1 MYKIYTNSLCWL
13 NSRVTK
19 FLLIM
24 KLTIVLLIV
33 SLTQVS
39 AVTYAQQVSLNK
51 KEVTLKQIFKEI
63 KKQTGH
69 DVLYQPN
76 KLNANQKI
84 TANFHNS
91 SLDEVM
97 KACLKGMP
105 LGYTFYENS
114 IVIKEGT
121 PAVNIQATALMQ
133 PITVKGRVVDTT
145 GLPLPGATIRVKGT
159 KLSTVADVNGLFT
172 LNGVEEGATLQISF
186 ISFLTQEVK
195 AAANITIKLKSLPL
209 GLNEV
214 VVSGTYGT
222 VNAATERAISTVVTV
237 SGKSTEDKPGANAL
251 DALQGRVPGL
261 SILSNGGEPSQQPS
275 IRLHGLGS
283 LFAGTDPYVILDGS
297 PIDLATVLTIN
308 ADDILDW
315 KILKDAASLSIY
327 GSQASNGVI
336 IINTKRGSY
345 NKPSAITFSSQFSY
359 SSIADLKFFKQFM
372 NRDEL
377 INFDLS
383 SGLQTQAQLD
393 KALAAIPVKNADTKW
408 YKYYYK
414 SNTPAQKYDLSITG
428 GGGKTTY
435 YISGGYLTST
445 GIAAG
450 SGYERYNMRS
460 NLTSQVNKWIQVGLN
475 FSLVYDITH
484 TNPYTANST
493 NGGLSMFAAPY
504 ISPYQPDGTPYP
516 TVIPGWG
523 GRRNPFYNV
532 SENPVNND
540 KLTINPTAYIQLKPI
555 TGLTLKSQA
564 GVNAYD
570 YTVSNIVKPSYL
582 GVGSALGTNTQ
593 NYERNARKTFTNT
606 AEYAFTVGG
615 INHITALAGQ
625 EYSDGDDSGFS
636 AHGEGLTDDRLLLLG
651 NTNPDP
657 RNIGSFHQEYVYNSF
672 FGKLDYNFNEKYYAT
687 ASIRNDE
694 SSKFSPGHLRATFWS
709 GGLAWEAK
717 KENFLKDVSWIDN
730 LTLKANAGTSGNSE
744 IGNYASPALV
754 SPNAQYNG
762 AKGYNVTN
770 PGSPNLT
777 WEQHLKSTF
786 GINVSVLDRFHLDLS
801 YYIDKGTNEL
811 APVPYPETA
820 VPPNSATIFPYGI
833 LTNAVTLV
841 NSGFD
846 IDFSVDLWKDRA
858 HNGYLNFFLKTEITH
873 NKITKLFQGRNNF
886 PLPDYL
892 LSWSVG
898 QPVNYFLPLWAGV
911 NPQTG
916 APQWYL
922 PGPDPSVTRKDPK
935 AVTSDYNSDALQ
947 QNAGISQYAPSQ
959 GSFGINAGYKGFEL
973 QAMFYYALGKHLIN
987 NDGYYFQNANVYPVG
1002 FNAFKDVQGYWK
1014 KPGDVARFPD
1024 INNYQ
1029 MTQFDSS
1036 LLENASFM
1044 RLKDLTLSYT
1054 VPDAL
1059 LTHTKV
1065 IKGLKFFV
1073 EGRNL
1078 FTITKYT
1085 GPDPEIDSNLSY
1097 GEYPD
1102 TKQYSFGVRAT
1113 L

>member
-1 MYKIYTNSLCWL
+1 
-13 NSRVTK
+13 
-19 FLLIM
+19 M

-33 SLTQVS
+33 SLMQVS
-39 AVTYAQQVSLNK
+39 AVTFAQRVSFNK
-51 KEVTLKQIFKEI
+51 KEVTLKQVFKEI

-69 DVLYQPN
+69 DVLYQSN
-76 KLNANQKI
+76 KLKATQKINANF
-84 TANFHNS
+84 NNS
-91 SLDEVM
+91 SLDDVM
-97 KACLKGMP
+97 KACLQGLP
-105 LGYTFYENS
+105 LVYTFYENS

-121 PAVNIQATALMQ
+121 PAGDIQAAASAQL
-133 PITVKGRVVDTT
+133 ITVTGRVVDTA
-145 GLPLPGATIRVKGT
+145 GLPLPGATIKVKGT
-159 KLSTVADVNGLFT
+159 KLNTVTDVNGQFT
-172 LNGVEEGATLQISF
+172 LKGVEEGATLQISF
-186 ISFLTQEVK
+186 VSFFTQEVK
-195 AAANITIKLKSLPL
+195 ATANNITVKLKPQSL

-214 VVSGTYGT
+214 VVSGSYGT

-237 SGKSTEDKPGANAL
+237 SGKDTQDKPGANAL

-308 ADDILDW
+308 PDDILDW

-345 NKPSAITFSSQFSY
+345 NKPSSITFGSQFSY

-372 NRDEL
+372 NRNEL

-393 KALAAIPVKNADTKW
+393 NALAAIPVKNADTKW
-408 YKYYYK
+408 YKYYYR

-460 NLTSQVNKWIQVGLN
+460 NVTSQVNKWIQVGLN

-484 TNPYTANST
+484 TNPYTTNST

-523 GRRNPFYNV
+523 GRRNPFYNT
-532 SENPVNND
+532 SEMPVNND
-540 KLTINPTAYIQLKPI
+540 KLTINPTAYIQVKPI

-570 YTVSNIVKPSYL
+570 YTVSSIVLPSYL
-582 GVGSALGTNTQ
+582 GVGSALGTNSQ
-593 NYERNARKTFTNT
+593 SYERNARKTFTNT

-615 INHITALAGQ
+615 ANHITALAGQ
-625 EYSDGDDSGFS
+625 EYSDGDDYGFNASGQ
-636 AHGEGLTDDRLLLLG
+636 GLTDDRLVLLG
-651 NTNPDP
+651 NTIPSP
-657 RNIGSFHQEYVYNSF
+657 RGIGSFHQEYVYNSF
-672 FGKLDYNFNEKYYAT
+672 FGKVDYNFNEKYYAT
-687 ASIRNDE
+687 ASIRTDE
-694 SSKFSPGHLRATFWS
+694 SSKFSPGHLRATFWA

-717 KENFLKDVSWIDN
+717 KESFLKDVSWIDN
-730 LTLKANAGTSGNSE
+730 LTLKANVGTSGNSE
-744 IGNYASPALV
+744 IGNYTSPALV
-754 SPNAQYNG
+754 SPNGLYNNVN
-762 AKGYNVTN
+762 GYNLIS

-786 GINVSVLDRFHLDLS
+786 GINLSVLDRFHLDLS

-820 VPPNSATIFPYGI
+820 VPANTTPNVVFPYSI
-833 LTNAVTLV
+833 LQNSVSLV
-841 NSGFD
+841 NKGFD
-846 IDFSVDLWKDRA
+846 IDFSVDLWKDKL
-858 HNGYLNFFLKTEITH
+858 HNGYLNFFVKTEITH
-873 NKITKLFQGRNNF
+873 NKITKLFQGRSSF

-911 NPQTG
+911 NAQTG

-935 AVTSDYNSDALQ
+935 AVTSDFNSNALQ

-959 GSFGINAGYKGFEL
+959 GSFGINAGYKGFDL
-973 QAMFYYALGKHLIN
+973 QVMFYYALGKHLIN
-987 NDGYYFQNANVYPVG
+987 NDGYYFQNANVYNPG
-1002 FNAFKDVQGYWK
+1002 FNAFKDVQNYWK
-1014 KPGDVARFPD
+1014 NPGDVARFPD

-1054 VPDAL
+1054 LPDAL
-1059 LTHTKV
+1059 LAHTKV
-1065 IKGLKFFV
+1065 IKGVKFFV

-1102 TKQYSFGVRAT
+1102 TKQYSFGIKAT